1 MGGGWEDG
9 EVDREV
15 DVEGEGKGRGCGEEK
30 EVKRK
35 EMGKW

>member
-9 EVDREV
+9 KVDREV

-35 EMGKW
+35 EMGRW

>member
-1 MGGGWEDG
+1 MRGGWEDG

-35 EMGKW
+35 EMGRW